1 MSEKRPWLL
10 IVVVMGGVFFA
21 IVLGTVF
28 YLIFGQAEK
37 IEPESVLEHVLS
49 GSLRDLPSPDPFEQ
63 VFGSSTPSLWELERV
78 FRYASQDERILAI
91 YLEIHPLTLSWAHIE
106 ELREYIKSFRESG
119 KPVAAFLA
127 VDMIGDSE
135 LYLASAAS
143 SITLNPDTALLVNGL
158 LAEVTFY
165 KGLLDKLAVKPEWFQ
180 FKEYKNAESYTREK
194 LTPEMREM
202 LESILKDMEDR
213 FVSTVAEDRNSDEAT
228 VRRFVETGIATAEE
242 ALRSRLVD
250 TLGYRNEIL
259 SKLLGSKSNHWDRKR
274 IRASH
279 YLQMLGDRFR
289 TRSRHKVALLG
300 GIGLITSG
308 RSVPF
313 SDNMGGT
320 TMVSHLS
327 QIRKNK
333 NLKGVIF
340 RVDSPGGTSVGS
352 DMIWKEIQLLEESGK
367 PVVVSMSSVAGSGG
381 YYISM
386 NARHIV
392 SQPST
397 ITGSI
402 GVLFGKF
409 DLEGLYEWLGLNVD
423 RVKIS
428 PNADI
433 LSFFTSL
440 TDAQRQQVESLLET
454 IYVNFVS
461 KAAEARG
468 MSYEELEQK
477 ARGRIY
483 TGVQAQN
490 IGLVDELGGLR
501 TAIARMKK
509 LLELPD
515 GEDIELV
522 LYPRPVGLWKR
533 LSSGYLFTS
542 RQPLDWIQKLKQEML
557 PLSRPAPWLIS
568 PEIHIY

>member
-1 MSEKRPWLL
+1 MSDKRPWLL
-10 IVVVMGGVFFA
+10 IVAVMGVVFFA
-21 IVLGTVF
+21 IVVGTVF
-28 YLIFGQAEK
+28 YLIFGQTEK
-37 IEPESVLEHVLS
+37 IESESVLELVLS
-49 GSLRDLPSPDPFEQ
+49 GSLRDLPSQDPFEQ
-63 VFGSSTPSLWELERV
+63 VFGSSALSLWELEKV
-78 FRYASQDERILAI
+78 FRYASQDERISAI
-91 YLEIHPLTLSWAHIE
+91 YLEIHPLTLNWAYIE

-119 KPVAAFLA
+119 KPVYAFLA

-135 LYLASAAS
+135 LYLASAAN

-165 KGLLDKLAVKPEWFQ
+165 KGLLDKLSVKPEWFQ
-180 FKEYKNAESYTREK
+180 FKEYKNAENYSREK

-202 LESILKDMEDR
+202 LESILRDMEER
-213 FVSTVAEDRNSDEAT
+213 FVATVADDRNTDKAT
-228 VRRFVETGIATAEE
+228 VRRFVEMGIATAEE
-242 ALRSRLVD
+242 AQRNRLVD
-250 TLGYRNEIL
+250 SLGYRNEIL
-259 SKLLGSKSNHWDRKR
+259 SQLLGSESDRWDRKR
-274 IRASH
+274 VQASH
-279 YLQMLGDRFR
+279 YLQMIGDKFR
-289 TRSRHKVALLG
+289 IRSRHKVALLG
-300 GIGLITSG
+300 GAGLITSG

-327 QIRKNK
+327 RIRKNK

-340 RVDSPGGTSVGS
+340 RVDSPGGATVGS
-352 DMIWKEIQLLEESGK
+352 DMIWKEVQLLEEADK
-367 PVVVSMSSVAGSGG
+367 PVVVSMSGVAGSGG

-409 DLEGLYEWLGLNVD
+409 DLEGLYEWLGINVD
-423 RVKIS
+423 RVKLS

-440 TDAQRQQVESLLET
+440 TDAQRQRVESLLEA
-454 IYVNFVS
+454 IYVDFVS

-468 MSYEELEQK
+468 MSYEELEKK

-515 GEDIELV
+515 EEDIELV
-522 LYPRPVGLWKR
+522 LYPRPVSLWER
-533 LSSGYLFTS
+533 LRSGDLFSS
-542 RQPLDWIQKLKQEML
+542 RQPLDWIRKLKQEML